1 MYSAKL
7 NQTSRKPKNSIYWL
21 WKVVFTVSS
30 STTDREN
37 YFSQPV
43 DWIFWFSTSLINL
56 KRTIK
61 VRIVLKSYVPS
72 QDSLENLSMG
82 LEPIHFSRF
91 DLFITRLACG
101 SPSNEKILTWKVK
114 RLLAHW
120 KIFKAVPGMKN
131 TTLVFSDVYLF
142 KKITLHHMHS
152 STDFE
157 IDLCIF
163 FHLLK

>member
-7 NQTSRKPKNSIYWL
+7 NQTSRKPKIQ
-21 WKVVFTVSS
+21 
-30 STTDREN
+30 STGCEN

-43 DWIFWFSTSLINL
+43 DQLFPG

-91 DLFITRLACG
+91 DLFITRLAFG

-120 KIFKAVPGMKN
+120 KFFKAVPGMKN
-131 TTLVFSDVYLF
+131 TNP
-142 KKITLHHMHS
+142 I
-152 STDFE
+152 E
-157 IDLCIF
+157 IVNNKQIYDYSF
-163 FHLLK
+163 FHQFRSHFAQNDGTKMIYRTFT